1 VAFTISSN
9 NIDEVSTQPL
19 TTKTDEEKIFEGHP
33 NDLLPRL
40 AELSETWS
48 LRDKGEKT
56 GIESNDGLQIV
67 YGKTYLNIGIFSGTQ
82 LGMSIFKF
90 DSPENSKLH
99 YEDRFSREVE
109 RGSKITETQKDG
121 AECFGIYRT
130 SGTLERASLQCTNH
144 NIFISIDT
152 ASNEL
157 DAKRTVNEFMGIA
170 LDKIN

>member
-40 AELSETWS
+40 AEVKDGWS
-48 LRDKGEKT
+48 LQKKGEKT
-56 GIESNDGLQIV
+56 DIEAQGLKMI
-67 YGKTYLNIGIFSGTQ
+67 YGKTYLNIGLFSATQ
-82 LGMSIFKF
+82 LIMNIYQF
-90 DSPENSKLH
+90 DTPNNSKLH
-99 YEDRFSREVE
+99 YDDSIATSIKK
-109 RGSKITETQKDG
+109 GSNVIESNQDD
-121 AECFGIYRT
+121 AECYGFFRSAGSLEIANFRCTKDNIYVT
-130 SGTLERASLQCTNH
+130 TY
-144 NIFISIDT
+144 T

-157 DAKRTVNEFMGIA
+157 NAKNAVKKFMGIA